1 MTKMTVFFVNWK
13 TYASQLSGS
22 PIGFLLPTKSAFKV
36 HPGKGNNWLFVRSK
50 GVFIPLD
57 KDLSKNSSYICSGS
71 ATGSIRTDEPTFFLV
86 GAVHFGLRE
95 LAGPSWSLDF
105 LMTF

>member
-22 PIGFLLPTKSAFKV
+22 PMGFLLPTKSAFKV

-57 KDLSKNSSYICSGS
+57 KDLSKTAHTYVQ
-71 ATGSIRTDEPTFFLV
+71 EVPQ
-86 GAVHFGLRE
+86 GLDAQMDQ
-95 LAGPSWSLDF
+95 LSF
-105 LMTF
+105 